1 MDILQFLVD
10 NFNINWKVHA
20 DAPIPSFDEEKI
32 NIYRFNRD
40 KEEPLRDKYSNIYVQ
55 DNYIILYWLCQEE
68 WRTDLDGMKDE
79 IERWAKYWINKYTQ
93 PSKLK
98 EIKIKVK
105 VEDRNG
111 YKHDSFIINILI

>member
-20 DAPIPSFDEEKI
+20 DAPILSFDEEKI

-68 WRTDLDGMKDE
+68 WRTDLDGMKNE

-105 VEDRNG
+105 VEDRDG

>member
-105 VEDRNG
+105 VEDRDS

>member
-1 MDILQFLVD
+1 MDILQFLID

-68 WRTDLDGMKDE
+68 WRTDLDGMKNE

-105 VEDRNG
+105 VEDRDG